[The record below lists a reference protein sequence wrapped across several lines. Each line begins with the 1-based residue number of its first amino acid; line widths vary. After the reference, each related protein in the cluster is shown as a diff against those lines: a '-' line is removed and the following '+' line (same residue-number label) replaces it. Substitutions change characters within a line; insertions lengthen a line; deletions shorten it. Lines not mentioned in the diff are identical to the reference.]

1 MSHSELTPLLN
12 PALDLVLDPVLDI
25 VIPVK
30 ERITIERCVLTLIA
44 QMLQTKG
51 LKLGRIL
58 LCDGGS
64 RTMACCEQLEKV
76 SQWPAVEVL
85 SFAHKGFNKAWLLN
99 QGLQAASAP
108 IVITSDVDILWPAET
123 LEAMAIAAAVH
134 PSTLYHVQAVQESEP
149 DNVATQRSRYTYR
162 LIPMAGKTT
171 VELSLNVDVDAQ
183 PQDLRPG
190 CGLVC
195 ARRSLWQQIGGYRH
209 CFQGWGWE
217 DQDLLMRAQLL
228 GYRVL
233 PLGTV
238 THLSHGDSQRN
249 AFAGQLAPQESRDL
263 NIRLCLAG
271 LASGKLRGDLPL
283 ELCP

>member
-1 MSHSELTPLLN
+1 MSHSELPPLLN
-12 PALDLVLDPVLDI
+12 PVLDI

-30 ERITIERCVLTLIA
+30 ERVTVERCVSTLIA
-44 QMLQTKG
+44 QMVQAKG

-64 RTMACCEQLEKV
+64 HTVACCKQLAKV

-108 IVITSDVDILWPAET
+108 IVIISDVDILWPAET
-123 LEAMAIAAAVH
+123 LEAMAAAAAVH
-134 PSTLYHVQAVQESEP
+134 PSTLYHVQDVQESEP
-149 DNVATQRSRYTYR
+149 GNVATQRSRYAYR
-162 LIPMAGKTT
+162 LTQMADKTS
-171 VELSLNVDVDAQ
+171 VEVCRAELSVDAQ

-195 ARRSLWQQIGGYRH
+195 ARRSLFQQLGGYRH

-228 GYRVL
+228 GYPVL

-238 THLSHGDSQRN
+238 THLSHGDSARN
-249 AFAGQLAPQESRDL
+249 AFAGQLAPQESRDR